1 MSYQQQNSYP
11 HGQPHFGPHGFGPNP
26 HGNFGFQPNQ
36 NNYQY
41 SGPNNEQGYNQQ
53 QMSFPPHGNFYPPN
67 MGNYPQP
74 GFNKPQF
81 QQPEPEPAHEHPL
94 NFEGT
99 INDKCKICLLNIGDK
114 GGYKCKDCPIIL
126 CLDCSQKIFYGNKK
140 KQIHQHDLLLEDR
153 NSWTCDI
160 CKTSYMDN
168 ASFHCETC
176 DFDACEKCYLENNQ
190 PQQFQPP
197 QPYPQQNN
205 QQPYPQPPFQPP
217 QPYPQ
222 QNNQQPYPQPP
233 FQPPQGQYQ
242 PNQPA
247 YAQEQGYQPQGG
259 NYPQQDMNYNPQ
271 EYYQN
276 QEGYQQQYQEQ
287 EIPPES
293 DHEHPLNYIE
303 QLNDVCKLCL
313 KQING
318 NAYKCNECPIVLCLN
333 CSDKIF
339 YGNKNKAIHQHEL
352 FLRDRHSW
360 KCNICKKSKK
370 DNAAFN
376 CKQCDFDV
384 CDDCFFQIPQQGQQ
398 GYQMQQ
404 EGYAQQYQIPQ
415 GNQQMQPAYAKSQ
428 EQDDYEAFHDHPL
441 HYEERLNDKCKLCEQ
456 NIGGKE
462 GYKCKD
468 CPLILCLNCL
478 NKIYYGTKKKSL
490 HNHDLILQERSN
502 WKCNI
507 CKQKK
512 GNASFYCKECD
523 FDACQDCYIENTNQG
538 SYSSNQINIQNQ
550 QYQQNQQERPIG
562 TDVSRHEHPLYY
574 SEKLK
579 EKCCLCL
586 KNMNNE
592 KGYKCKNCKFSLCFN
607 CSNRIFNKP
616 QNKLLHGHD
625 LFLMMRKNWKC
636 NKCRKQF
643 KNQASFYCKKCDF
656 DSCENCYLKK

>member
-11 HGQPHFGPHGFGPNP
+11 HGQPHFGPHGPGP

-41 SGPNNEQGYNQQ
+41 SGMNNEQGFNQQ
-53 QMSFPPHGNFYPPN
+53 QMGFPPHGNFYPPN

-74 GFNKPQF
+74 GFNQPQY
-81 QQPEPEPAHEHPL
+81 QPPEPEPAHEHPL

-99 INDKCKICLLNIGDK
+99 INEKCKICLLNIGDK

-126 CLDCSQKIFYGNKK
+126 CMDCSQKIFYGIKK
-140 KQIHQHDLLLEDR
+140 KQIHQHDLLLQDR

-168 ASFHCETC
+168 ASFHCEKC
-176 DFDACEKCYLENNQ
+176 DFDACEKCYLENDQSQ
-190 PQQFQPP
+190 PQYQPP

-205 QQPYPQPPFQPP
+205 QP
-217 QPYPQ
+217 
-222 QNNQQPYPQPP
+222 PYPQPP
-233 FQPPQGQYQ
+233 FQPPQGQYPQ
-242 PNQPA
+242 NQPA
-247 YAQEQGYQPQGG
+247 YAQQQGYQPQGDY
-259 NYPQQDMNYNPQ
+259 YPQQDMNYNPQ

-287 EIPPES
+287 ELQPES
-293 DHEHPLNYIE
+293 DHEHPLNYLE
-303 QLNDVCKLCL
+303 QLNDICKLCL

-318 NAYKCNECPIVLCLN
+318 NGYKCNECPIVLCLN

-339 YGNKNKAIHQHEL
+339 YGEKNKSVHQHEL

-370 DNAAFN
+370 DNASFN

-384 CDDCFFQIPQQGQQ
+384 CDECFFQIPQQGQQ

-404 EGYAQQYQIPQ
+404 EGYSQQYQIPQ
-415 GNQQMQPAYAKSQ
+415 GNQQIQPGYSQTQ
-428 EQDDYEAFHDHPL
+428 EQENYEAFHDHPL
-441 HYEERLNDKCKLCEQ
+441 NYEEKLNDKCSLCEQ

-462 GYKCKD
+462 GYKCKE

-490 HNHDLILQERSN
+490 HNHDLILQTRSN

-507 CKQKK
+507 CKNKN
-512 GNASFYCKECD
+512 GNASFYCKQCD
-523 FDACQDCYIENTNQG
+523 FDACEDCYIEKTYQGPNFNNQT
-538 SYSSNQINIQNQ
+538 NIQNQ
-550 QYQQNQQERPIG
+550 QNQKDKPIG
-562 TDVSRHEHPLYY
+562 TELSCHEHLMYY

-579 EKCCLCL
+579 EKCSLCL

-592 KGYKCKNCKFSLCFN
+592 KGYKCNTCRFFLCFN
-607 CSNRIFNKP
+607 CSNRVFYKTKNK
-616 QNKLLHGHD
+616 KLHGHD
-625 LFLMMRKNWKC
+625 LYLMMRKNWRC
-636 NKCRKQF
+636 NKCRKHYES
-643 KNQASFYCKKCDF
+643 KASFYCKKCDY
-656 DSCENCYLKK
+656 DSCDNCYLIN

>member
-11 HGQPHFGPHGFGPNP
+11 HGQPHFGPHGFGP

-41 SGPNNEQGYNQQ
+41 SGTNNEQGYNQQ
-53 QMSFPPHGNFYPPN
+53 QMGFPPHGNFYPPN
-67 MGNYPQP
+67 MGNYRQP
-74 GFNKPQF
+74 GFNQPQF

-94 NFEGT
+94 NFEGK

-222 QNNQQPYPQPP
+222 QSNQQPYPQPP

-247 YAQEQGYQPQGG
+247 YTQQQGYQPQGG

-287 EIPPES
+287 YIPPES
-293 DHEHPLNYIE
+293 DHEHPLNYVE
-303 QLNDVCKLCL
+303 QLNDICKLCL

-339 YGNKNKAIHQHEL
+339 YGSKNKAIHQHEL

-398 GYQMQQ
+398 GYQMPQ

-415 GNQQMQPAYAKSQ
+415 GNQQMQPAYAQSQ

-550 QYQQNQQERPIG
+550 QYQQNQQEKPIG
-562 TDVSRHEHPLYY
+562 TDVSPHEHPLYY

>member
-11 HGQPHFGPHGFGPNP
+11 HGQPHFGPHGFGP

-41 SGPNNEQGYNQQ
+41 SGTNNEQGYNQQ
-53 QMSFPPHGNFYPPN
+53 QMGFPPHGNFYPPN
-67 MGNYPQP
+67 MGNYRQP
-74 GFNKPQF
+74 GFNQPQF

-94 NFEGT
+94 NFEGK

-222 QNNQQPYPQPP
+222 QSNQQPYPQPP

-247 YAQEQGYQPQGG
+247 YTQQQGYQPQGG

-287 EIPPES
+287 YIPPES
-293 DHEHPLNYIE
+293 DHEHPLNYVE
-303 QLNDVCKLCL
+303 QLNDICKLCL

-339 YGNKNKAIHQHEL
+339 YGSKNKAIHQHEL

-415 GNQQMQPAYAKSQ
+415 GNQQMQPAYAQSQ

-550 QYQQNQQERPIG
+550 QYQQNQQEKPIG
-562 TDVSRHEHPLYY
+562 TDVSPHEHPLYY

>member
-11 HGQPHFGPHGFGPNP
+11 HGQPYFGPHGFGP

-41 SGPNNEQGYNQQ
+41 SGNNNEQGFNQQ
-53 QMSFPPHGNFYPPN
+53 QMGFPPHGNFYPPN

-74 GFNKPQF
+74 GFNQPQF

-168 ASFHCETC
+168 ASFHCEQC

-293 DHEHPLNYIE
+293 DHEHPLNYVE
-303 QLNDVCKLCL
+303 QLNDICKLCL

-404 EGYAQQYQIPQ
+404 EAYAQQYQIPQ
-415 GNQQMQPAYAKSQ
+415 GNQQMQPAYAQSQ

-468 CPLILCLNCL
+468 CPLILCLSCL
-478 NKIYYGTKKKSL
+478 NKIYYGAKKKSL

-550 QYQQNQQERPIG
+550 QYQQNQQEKPIG

-586 KNMNNE
+586 KNLNNE

-643 KNQASFYCKKCDF
+643 KNQASFYCKKCVF

>member
-11 HGQPHFGPHGFGPNP
+11 HGQPHFGPHGFGP

-41 SGPNNEQGYNQQ
+41 SGNNNEQGFNQQ
-53 QMSFPPHGNFYPPN
+53 QMGFPPHGNFYPPN

-74 GFNKPQF
+74 GFNQPQF

-126 CLDCSQKIFYGNKK
+126 CLDCSQRIFYGNKK
-140 KQIHQHDLLLEDR
+140 KQIHKHDLLLEDR

-168 ASFHCETC
+168 ASFHCEQC

-197 QPYPQQNN
+197 QPFPQQNN
-205 QQPYPQPPFQPP
+205 QQRYPQPPFQPP
-217 QPYPQ
+217 QPYRQ

-293 DHEHPLNYIE
+293 DHEHPLNYVE
-303 QLNDVCKLCL
+303 QLNDICKLCL
-313 KQING
+313 QQING
-318 NAYKCNECPIVLCLN
+318 NSYKCNECPIVLCLN

-415 GNQQMQPAYAKSQ
+415 GNQQMQPAYAQSQ

-523 FDACQDCYIENTNQG
+523 FDACQDCYIEKTNQE

-550 QYQQNQQERPIG
+550 QYQQNQQEMPIG

>member
-11 HGQPHFGPHGFGPNP
+11 HGQPHFGPHGFGP

-41 SGPNNEQGYNQQ
+41 SGNNNEQGFNQQ
-53 QMSFPPHGNFYPPN
+53 QMGFPPHGNFYPPN

-74 GFNKPQF
+74 GFNQPQF

-126 CLDCSQKIFYGNKK
+126 CLDCSQRIFYGNKK

-168 ASFHCETC
+168 ASFHCEQC

-293 DHEHPLNYIE
+293 DHEHPLNYFE
-303 QLNDVCKLCL
+303 QLNDICKLCL

-339 YGNKNKAIHQHEL
+339 YGSKNKAIHQHEL

-415 GNQQMQPAYAKSQ
+415 GNQQMQPAYAQSQ

-468 CPLILCLNCL
+468 CPLILCFNCL

-523 FDACQDCYIENTNQG
+523 FDACQDCYIEKTNQG

-550 QYQQNQQERPIG
+550 QYQQNQQEKSIG

-586 KNMNNE
+586 KNLNNE

>member
-11 HGQPHFGPHGFGPNP
+11 HGQPHFGPHGFGP

-41 SGPNNEQGYNQQ
+41 SGNNNEQGFNQQ
-53 QMSFPPHGNFYPPN
+53 QMGFPPHGNFYPPN

-74 GFNKPQF
+74 GFNQPQF

-126 CLDCSQKIFYGNKK
+126 CLDCSQRIFYGNKK
-140 KQIHQHDLLLEDR
+140 KQIHKHDLLLEDR

-168 ASFHCETC
+168 ASFHCEQC

-190 PQQFQPP
+190 PQQFQSP
-197 QPYPQQNN
+197 QPFPQQNN
-205 QQPYPQPPFQPP
+205 QQRYPQPPFQPP

-293 DHEHPLNYIE
+293 DHEHPLNYVE
-303 QLNDVCKLCL
+303 QLNDICKLCL

-339 YGNKNKAIHQHEL
+339 YRNKNKAIHQHEL
-352 FLRDRHSW
+352 FLRDKHSW

-384 CDDCFFQIPQQGQQ
+384 CDDCFFQIPQPEQQ

-415 GNQQMQPAYAKSQ
+415 GNQQMQSAYAQSQ
-428 EQDDYEAFHDHPL
+428 EQDDNEAFHDHPL

-468 CPLILCLNCL
+468 CPLILCLSCL
-478 NKIYYGTKKKSL
+478 NKIYYGEKKKSL
-490 HNHDLILQERSN
+490 HNHDLILQDRSN

-523 FDACQDCYIENTNQG
+523 FDACQDCYIEKTNQG

-550 QYQQNQQERPIG
+550 QYQQNQQEMPIG

-586 KNMNNE
+586 KNLNNE